1 MRAEKKI
8 ALISILLALV
18 VWVSGCFALSLQRD
32 ISFWGALI
40 GRGSNPDII
49 LRVIV
54 ILAVILF
61 GRYCYGIV
69 AEKSRR
75 EETVKES
82 AKKFRAIT
90 ESAKDAIIIIN
101 QSSRITFWNKSAERI
116 FGFKSRE
123 VVGRNFNKL
132 IVPPKYR
139 ELFKI
144 RFKKY
149 LQSEKEPWTGRT
161 FETAALGKNKKEFP
175 IELSVSA
182 INVDNNWT
190 VISIVRD
197 ISERKKSEELVEH
210 ALREQTQIFNSIVPV
225 CIILED
231 HTLIKVNDKFCSYF
245 GVNKDEII
253 GKRCNDIWHGPR
265 CDTVDCFMELVL
277 KDAEV
282 REFEW
287 EDKHSDNG
295 GTFFVV
301 TVIPYKGSDEKPIG
315 VIEVFTDITDRK
327 RAEKSLQ
334 ESEEKFRG
342 IIENSIDGISLVDE
356 DGIIVEWNAGQERI
370 TGIPKEKALGG
381 KFWDVHYRNILPER
395 RESISLEYTKSK
407 MQEIL
412 ADGGG
417 DCLNAVAEK
426 TILRPD
432 NSRLVV
438 QVLSFPV
445 KGDKGMMIA
454 SVTRDITEQKKIQ
467 ERIKNSEEK
476 FRTLFENTNDA
487 IFLMQGD
494 TFAGC
499 NLKTEEIFGCSRQEV
514 LQRKP
519 HEFSPPTQPDGRD
532 SREKALEKINAAYS
546 GEAQYFEWLHS
557 RLDGTTFEAEVS
569 LNRIEIGGQPI
580 LQAIVRDITDRKRTE
595 KSLLIQRDLGIAL
608 SSAQDL
614 DTTLGAI
621 LDICLNI
628 NEIDCGGV
636 FLFDGDSGAIKF
648 ASHRCLSE
656 HHITYKDTYPH
667 DSAFVEMITKGE
679 PIYGGD
685 EVLEGLLEC
694 SHDGEGIRAIA
705 IVPAKSK
712 YSVVASLVF
721 ISRTQSEFP
730 VFSKNMFELIA
741 AEVGEVVSH
750 LAAENALKE
759 SEERYRS
766 LVEHSP
772 DGMTVC
778 IDGKLV
784 FINSS
789 GIRLMGTTASD
800 HILGMSL
807 SDFLYYN
814 DVDEFNQRI
823 HNPWV
828 MGSSKYM
835 FEEKIRSLN
844 GEILDIEFTIIPIS
858 YSGKPA
864 NQIIMRDVTFQKR
877 AEEELRLE
885 KDRAQNYLDIAAVII
900 LALNRTGEVTLINKK
915 GCALLGYRED
925 EIIGCNWFD
934 TFIGGNTGRKLK
946 HGFKRLFTGDTQ
958 LWEYMENSVVTS
970 TGDVKIIAWHN
981 VFLFDRVGT
990 KIGILSS
997 GEDITDRKAAEEA
1010 LRQSEHRFRLMFN
1023 SSHDLMAIT
1032 DRRGVVL
1039 WANNVWKQVLGE
1051 ASNFFDELRVRVHA
1065 DDMERFSDS
1074 IESLSNMERPITS
1087 FECRFSADSGNY
1099 VDLETTVRELVLK
1112 DERVLLVTAHNI
1124 TERKQAERA
1133 LRDSEEMYRSLIEQ
1147 SSDAVYIL
1155 SAAAGTFEF
1164 INPRFSELF
1173 GITFEEIKSQPVY
1186 FVDFVDESSR
1196 HLIQERIALRN
1207 KGIKP
1212 SDRFE
1217 FTAVTRE
1224 GKKLELEASTTRI
1237 PYQDGYAIQGVLR
1250 DLTERKLFESR
1261 LRQSQK
1267 MEAIGSLAGGVAH
1280 DFNNLLAIITGHT
1293 ELSLMTLK
1301 GSHRLRQNIEEIQYA
1316 ADRAAELT
1324 ERLLAFSRE
1333 QSLKPKVINLNSIV
1347 KLMEPMLRRTIGE
1360 NIALTTI
1367 LYDKLMNVTADPV
1380 QLEHVVLNLAVNAR
1394 DAMPD
1399 GGRLII
1405 ETRNKTVSR
1414 ADIMQ
1419 FGEIPVGKYA
1429 VLAVKDSGYGM
1440 SPDIIERI
1448 FEPFYT
1454 TKEVGKGTGL
1464 GLSMVYG
1471 IVKQSNGY
1479 IDVQSRPSEGSCF
1492 TIWMPAVEEDDESL
1506 FAEHAPDDV
1515 PKGNESI
1522 LVVED
1527 DDAVRDMAVKVLAW
1541 LGYRVESANTGKSAY
1556 DLCLR
1561 MSDSVDLVITD
1572 VVMPE
1577 MSGAELTRLL
1587 RDIKPDA
1594 KVLYMSGYS
1603 QTSAIKEQAVDY
1615 KTPYLQKPFK
1625 LYTLAQKVRQVL
1637 DS

>member
-8 ALISILLALV
+8 TLISILLALV
-18 VWVSGCFALSLQRD
+18 IWILGSFALSMQKD
-32 ISFWGALI
+32 IGFWDGLI
-40 GRGSNPDII
+40 GSGADSDII
-49 LRVIV
+49 LKVIG
-54 ILAVILF
+54 ILAVMLF
-61 GRYCYGIV
+61 SRYCYGIV
-69 AEKSRR
+69 ADKSRT
-75 EETVKES
+75 EEAVKES

-101 QSSRITFWNKSAERI
+101 QNSRIVFWNKSAERI

-123 VVGRNFNKL
+123 VIGKNFIKL
-132 IVPPKYR
+132 IVPEKYR
-139 ELFKI
+139 ELFKK
-144 RFKKY
+144 RFAKY
-149 LQSEKEPWTGRT
+149 IQSEKEPWTGRT
-161 FETAALGKNKKEFP
+161 FETIALGKNKNEFP

-182 INVDNNWT
+182 IKVDNNWS

-197 ISERKKSEELVEH
+197 ISERKKSEQLVEH

-231 HTLIKVNDKFCSYF
+231 HSLIKVNDKFCSYF
-245 GVNKDEII
+245 GVNEDEII
-253 GKRCNDIWHGPR
+253 GKKCHDLWHGPR
-265 CDTVDCFMELVL
+265 CNAADCFMEQVL
-277 KDAEV
+277 RDGVV

-287 EDKHSDNG
+287 EDRHSDNG
-295 GTFFVV
+295 GAFFVV
-301 TVIPYKGSDEKPIG
+301 TVIPYRGSDEKPIG

-327 RAEKSLQ
+327 RAEKRLR
-334 ESEEKFRG
+334 ESEGKFRG
-342 IIENSIDGISLVDE
+342 IIENSLDGISLVNE
-356 DGIIVEWNAGQERI
+356 KGIIVEWNAGQERI
-370 TGIPKEKALGG
+370 TGIPKGEALGSS
-381 KFWDVHYRNILPER
+381 FWDIHHRNITPEKH
-395 RESISLEYTKSK
+395 ESISLEFTKSK
-407 MQEIL
+407 IQKIL
-412 ADGGG
+412 EDGAGE
-417 DCLNAVAEK
+417 CLNAVAEK

-432 NSRLVV
+432 NSRVVV

-445 KGDKGMMIA
+445 KGDTGTMIA
-454 SVTRDITEQKKIQ
+454 SVTRDITEQMKIQ

-476 FRTLFENTNDA
+476 FRSLFENTNDA
-487 IFLMQGD
+487 IFLMRGD

-499 NLKTEEIFGCSRQEV
+499 NLKTEEIFGCSRQEI

-532 SREKALEKINAAYS
+532 SREKALEKINAAYT
-546 GEAQYFEWLHS
+546 GGAQNFEWVHS
-557 RLDGTTFEAEVS
+557 RLDGTTFDAEVS

-595 KSLLIQRDLGIAL
+595 KSLLMQRDLGVAL

-614 DTTLGAI
+614 DTTLDEI
-621 LDICLNI
+621 LDICLCI
-628 NEIDCGGV
+628 DEIDYGGV
-636 FLFDGDSGAIKF
+636 FMIDADSGAINF
-648 ASHRCLSE
+648 ASHRCLSKHDLE
-656 HHITYKDTYPH
+656 YKGTYSH
-667 DSAFVEMITKGE
+667 DSAFVEMISRGE
-679 PIYGGD
+679 PVYGGD
-685 EVLEGLLEC
+685 EVLERVLEC
-694 SHDGEGIRAIA
+694 SQYGNGIRAIA

-712 YSVVASLVF
+712 YSVVAALVF
-721 ISRTQSEFP
+721 ISRTQNEFSD
-730 VFSKNMFELIA
+730 FSKNMFELIA

-772 DGMTVC
+772 DGMAVC
-778 IDGKLV
+778 TEGKLV
-784 FINSS
+784 FINGS
-789 GIRLMGTTASD
+789 GIRLLGATSSD
-800 HILGMSL
+800 HIIGMNL
-807 SDFLYYN
+807 SDYLYDA
-814 DVDEFNQRI
+814 DVDEFNRRI
-823 HNPWV
+823 YNPWV
-828 MGSSKYM
+828 AGSSKYT
-835 FEEKIRSLN
+835 FEEKIQALN
-844 GEILDIEFTIIPIS
+844 GEILDIEFTVIPIS

-864 NQIIMRDVTFQKR
+864 SQIIMRDVTFQKR

-900 LALNRTGEVTLINKK
+900 LALNRMGEVTLINKK
-915 GCALLGYRED
+915 GCALLGYQED

-934 TFIGGNTGRKLK
+934 TFIRGATGQKLK
-946 HGFKRLFTGDTQ
+946 RGFDKLFKGETE
-958 LWEYMENSVVTS
+958 LWEYMENSVVTG
-970 TGDVKIIAWHN
+970 TGDTKIIAWHN
-981 VFLFDRVGT
+981 VFLFDRDGN
-990 KIGILSS
+990 KIGTLSS

-1010 LRQSEHRFRLMFN
+1010 LRQSEQRFRLMFN

-1032 DRRGVVL
+1032 DRRGVIL
-1039 WANNVWKQVLGE
+1039 WANNVWKQFLGE
-1051 ASNFFDELRVRVHA
+1051 ASNFFEELRMRIHA
-1065 DDMERFSDS
+1065 DDVERFSDS
-1074 IESLSNMERPITS
+1074 IEGLSNMEGSITS
-1087 FECRFSADSGNY
+1087 FECRFRTDRNEY
-1099 VDLETTVRELVLK
+1099 VDLESTVRELVLNGEK
-1112 DERVLLVTAHNI
+1112 VLLVIAHNI

-1133 LRDSEEMYRSLIEQ
+1133 LRDSEEMYRYLIEQ

-1155 SAAAGTFEF
+1155 SAATGAFEF

-1173 GITFEEIKSQPVY
+1173 GITFEEIKSQPIY
-1186 FVDFVDESSR
+1186 FIDFVDESSR
-1196 HLIQERIALRN
+1196 HLIRERIALRN

-1217 FTAVTRE
+1217 FTAVTPD
-1224 GKKLELEASTTRI
+1224 GKRLELEASTTRI
-1237 PYQDGYAIQGVLR
+1237 PYKSGYAIQGVLR

-1301 GSHRLRQNIEEIQYA
+1301 GNHPLRQNLEEIQYA

-1324 ERLLAFSRE
+1324 DRLLAFSRE
-1333 QSLKPKVINLNSIV
+1333 QSLKPKVVNLNSIV

-1360 NIALTTI
+1360 DITLTAV

-1380 QLEHVVLNLAVNAR
+1380 QLEHVVLNLVVNAR
-1394 DAMPD
+1394 DAMPN

-1405 ETRNKTVSR
+1405 ETRNKTISQ
-1414 ADIMQ
+1414 ADMKQ
-1419 FGEIPVGKYA
+1419 FGEVPAGKYVA
-1429 VLAVKDSGYGM
+1429 LKVTDSGYGM

-1471 IVKQSNGY
+1471 IIKQSNGY
-1479 IDVQSRPSEGSCF
+1479 IDVQSQPSEGSSF
-1492 TIWMPAVEEDDESL
+1492 TIWLPAVEEDDESI
-1506 FAEHAPDDV
+1506 FSEPVPYDV

-1527 DDAVRDMAVKVLAW
+1527 DDAVRDTAVKVLAW

-1577 MSGAELTRLL
+1577 MSGAELTKLL

-1603 QTSAIKEQAVDY
+1603 QTSAVKEQAVDY
-1615 KTPYLQKPFK
+1615 KTPYLQKPFR